1 MTAEV
6 APSAAPAP
14 PPRRRSDRGVQLV
27 CAWGGPLCTL
37 LALLGLVVIGG
48 FVPPQD
54 PSDSA
59 QEIANYYSEN
69 DTQILIGMVIAMAAF
84 TLFVPFGI
92 AVALQTQRTEGRPVL
107 TYIQIACI
115 AIAALEGVMAAFIW
129 GAAAFRPDD
138 IDPEITRTLNDLGWF
153 AFLFDVPPFTL
164 WIGAIGVAILR
175 DDSSPPVFPRWLG
188 YFNLWVAFLILPAE
202 LMGFFK
208 TGPFAFDG
216 LLALYLPA
224 GLFFVWILTTAWVLV
239 GVIKREP
246 EPELA
251 TPA

>member
-1 MTAEV
+1 M
-6 APSAAPAP
+6 
-14 PPRRRSDRGVQLV
+14 RRDRGIQLV
-27 CAWGGPLCTL
+27 CAWSGPVCTV
-37 LALLGLVVIGG
+37 LAVLGLVVIGG

-59 QEIANYYSEN
+59 AEIADFYAGNA
-69 DTQILIGMVIAMAAF
+69 TQIRIGMIVAMIGF

-92 AVALQTQRTEGRPVL
+92 AIALQTRRTEDRPIL

-129 GAAAFRPDD
+129 GAAAFRPEDV
-138 IDPEITRTLNDLGWF
+138 DPEITLTLNDLGWF

-164 WIGAIGVAILR
+164 WIGAIAIAILR
-175 DDSSPPVFPRWLG
+175 DESTPPVFPRWVG

-202 LMGFFK
+202 MIAFFK

-224 GLFFVWILTTAWVLV
+224 GLFFAWILVMSVVL
-239 GVIKREP
+239 IRAINDEYR
-246 EPELA
+246 A
-251 TPA
+251 RPA